1 MLLNLNFQEGILI
14 YYPQGLFLLMYCN
27 FQYFLVIGIINY
39 AEDPIILITR
49 AEKLLQQYD
58 QFYYSQLLYKLIQL
72 IIESPLE
79 FP

>member
-1 MLLNLNFQEGILI
+1 MLLNLNFQEAILI
-14 YYPQGLFLLMYCN
+14 YYPQILFLLMYCN

-39 AEDPIILITR
+39 AEDPIILITT